1 MEEVFSYKINH
12 NFKWSIRAKTKYRT
26 YIYKIL
32 SIWGPPTIIAWQR
45 DSLMKFWTRQYVGH
59 GQKQTFFGR
68 SLLIKNM
75 PYLKFMAT
83 YATSNTTQQYIHALI
98 TQRHNTTIWKLW
110 RLLISNKIS
119 RHYTLMNVL
128 ILDYTKKHNA
138 DVVITMHM
146 WCLKMPLKCQVYTSH
161 IMHHRL
167 SIQFT
172 HHQKALHINL

>member
-26 YIYKIL
+26 YIDKIL

-119 RHYTLMNVL
+119 RHYTLMNVGTYIGL
-128 ILDYTKKHNA
+128 HKKTQCRRCYYHA
-138 DVVITMHM
+138 HVMLKDAI
-146 WCLKMPLKCQVYTSH
+146 KMPS
-161 IMHHRL
+161 
-167 SIQFT
+167 
-172 HHQKALHINL
+172 LHLTYYAS